1 VIEAQAFG
9 PLIPDFVE
17 GQAKDV
23 EQLSAGSAVA
33 FAEEPQPQSI
43 YGHCGK
49 WCALDR
55 VLPILI
61 ARYPRGRGSLDTIG
75 AIAAG
80 VGNVGHFSFSVKA

>member
-1 VIEAQAFG
+1 MSDDVAQ
-9 PLIPDFVE
+9 
-17 GQAKDV
+17 DV
-23 EQLSAGSAVA
+23 AQSLDLDC
-33 FAEEPQPQSI
+33 QPSI
-43 YGHCGK
+43 C
-49 WCALDR
+49 WRALDR